1 MKQRN
6 RYLAWLAGLGLLV
19 PARVY
24 ALGET
29 WTPLITTE
37 HFTGIKADTLL
48 AVGGILTIILII
60 AGLGIL
66 MRVLR

>member
-1 MKQRN
+1 MK
-6 RYLAWLAGLGLLV
+6 LKKHFALLAGLGFLL
-19 PARVY
+19 PSRVF
-24 ALGET
+24 ATET
-29 WTPLITTE
+29 WAPLITAE

>member
-1 MKQRN
+1 MKRIKQQ
-6 RYLAWLAGLGLLV
+6 LAFLAGLGLLL
-19 PARVY
+19 PARVF
-24 ALGET
+24 AQTT
-29 WTPLITTE
+29 WTPLITAE

-48 AVGGILTIILII
+48 AVGGILTIFLII